1 MLVLLVPVVVA
12 GIGAV
17 MLMDRASRSQ
27 AQDTTA
33 LELAQGELE
42 DFQATAYSPPTA
54 PFTSTNYTRSNYV
67 TLALDKYGTSTWTA
81 ASVVSKVQPV
91 VNGHLVTVTVS
102 FTNYNKKVNLQ
113 LQSLVNKLSAGQP

>member
-1 MLVLLVPVVVA
+1 MTGTLRSS
-12 GIGAV
+12 AV
-17 MLMDRASRSQ
+17 RRAWNS
-27 AQDTTA
+27 
-33 LELAQGELE
+33 
-42 DFQATAYSPPTA
+42 
-54 PFTSTNYTRSNYV
+54 
-67 TLALDKYGTSTWTA
+67 